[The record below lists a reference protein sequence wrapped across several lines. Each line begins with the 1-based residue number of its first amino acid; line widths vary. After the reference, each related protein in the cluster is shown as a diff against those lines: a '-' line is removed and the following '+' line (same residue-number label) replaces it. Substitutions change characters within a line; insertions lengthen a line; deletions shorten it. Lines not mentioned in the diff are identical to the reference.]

1 MKTMIAA
8 LTAFALLSA
17 LPASAQPVPERAP
30 SIMVRGDGRAE
41 VPPDIARL
49 SADVVTKGKTLET
62 ASNAHKE
69 RAAKAA
75 AALRALAKDGLEIVQ
90 STFRLDQVRQPVPQG
105 QRPETEYQAVTS
117 FELKTKKLDA
127 IDSVVT
133 AIADTGL
140 FEMRNVRFGLDEK
153 SSALD
158 IARRDAVADARA
170 RAKVYAEA
178 AGVQLGEITE
188 ITDSEPRLLR
198 EMAAPMAA
206 RGMQVAP
213 PENISV
219 TANITMTWRLKQP

>member
-1 MKTMIAA
+1 MKATIAA
-8 LTAFALLSA
+8 LTALFLIPALA
-17 LPASAQPVPERAP
+17 ASAQPAFDRGPT
-30 SIMVRGDGRAE
+30 ITVRGDGRAE
-41 VPPDIARL
+41 APPDIARL
-49 SADVVTKGKTLET
+49 SADVVTKGRTLDAAT
-62 ASNAHKE
+62 TAHKE

-75 AALRALAKDGLEIVQ
+75 AALRALEKDGLTIVQ
-90 STFRLDQVRQPVPQG
+90 SNFRLDQVRQPLPPG
-105 QRPETEYQAVTS
+105 QRPETEYQAATS

-127 IDSVVT
+127 IDAVIT

-153 SSALD
+153 SDALD
-158 IARRDAVADARA
+158 IARRDAVADAKA

-178 AGVQLGEITE
+178 AGVQLGEILE

-219 TANITMTWRLKQP
+219 TATVTMTWRIRP

>member
-1 MKTMIAA
+1 MKSIAA
-8 LTAFALLSA
+8 LTALFL
-17 LPASAQPVPERAP
+17 LPALAAFAQPAFDRGPT
-30 SIMVRGDGRAE
+30 IIVRGDGRAE

-49 SADVVTKGKTLET
+49 SAEVVTRGKTLDAAT
-62 ASNAHKE
+62 VAHKE

-75 AALRALAKDGLEIVQ
+75 TALRALVKDGLEIVQ

-105 QRPETEYQAVTS
+105 QRQETEYQAVTS

-140 FEMRNVRFGLDEK
+140 FEMRSVRFGLDEK
-153 SSALD
+153 SNALD
-158 IARRDAVADARA
+158 IARRDAVADAKA
-170 RAKVYAEA
+170 RAKVFAEA
-178 AGVQLGEITE
+178 AGVQLGEIIE

-198 EMAAPMAA
+198 EIAAPMAA

-213 PENISV
+213 PENIAV
-219 TANITMTWRLKQP
+219 TANVTMTWRLRQP